1 MKLSWKN
8 RREVQ
13 KRNPKVTICIPAYNQ
28 EILTRKALESIPERD
43 DIEVIVVDD
52 NSTDS
57 TLQTVL
63 SFWQGTSLDMRVV
76 HRIENGGIS
85 NAYNRAYDMAQGEY
99 IYQLDCDDYLFTDRF
114 ERAMEQLDGTDIVY
128 VAAETNDGTILMPSE
143 GNHNLC
149 AGWFKFIR
157 RDFMKDIRRPINA
170 YGGDYEMNL
179 EMISRPHSSKYT
191 ELCVYHYNYPRE
203 GSVIWELTH
212 K

>member
-52 NSTDS
+52 KSTDS
-57 TLQTVL
+57 RLQTVL

-99 IYQLDCDDYLFTDRF
+99 IYQLDCDDYLFTDRC

-128 VAAETNDGTILMPSE
+128 VAAETNDGTIL
-143 GNHNLC
+143 
-149 AGWFKFIR
+149 A
-157 RDFMKDIRRPINA
+157 NA
-170 YGGDYEMNL
+170 KL
-179 EMISRPHSSKYT
+179 A
-191 ELCVYHYNYPRE
+191 C
-203 GSVIWELTH
+203 
-212 K
+212 